1 MPPNAKGGKGYKKGK
16 HGGDTEPTMI
26 ACNNTDNQMY
36 GRVMKALGNRRFRI
50 FCNDNKERICKIC
63 GAMRKSQWIEE
74 GLIVIISIRD
84 LSNAKN
90 NENSSTIEIG
100 DIIELLDTRLYG
112 KMKKIEGINPLLFVD
127 LENRDANERK
137 RNVKAQE
144 SGVGDDEDLFDR
156 GGEGS
161 SEEGEGEGE
170 GEVNTDGMTP
180 EEARVAKALAAKDKR
195 KTRET
200 DIQEKRNTKYSTNPD
215 ADVNLDDL

>member
-16 HGGDTEPTMI
+16 HGGDTEPVMI
-26 ACNNTDNQMY
+26 ECNNTDNQMY
-36 GRVMKALGNRRFRI
+36 GRVMRSLGNRRFRI

-63 GAMRKSQWIEE
+63 GAMRKSQWVEE

-112 KMKKIEGINPLLFVD
+112 KMKKIEGINPLLFAD

-137 RNVKAQE
+137 RNVRAQE
-144 SGVGDDEDLFDR
+144 SGAGDDEDLFDR
-156 GGEGS
+156 GEGS
-161 SEEGEGEGE
+161 SDDSSDGEEAATEGL
-170 GEVNTDGMTP
+170 TP
-180 EEARVAKALAAKDKR
+180 EEARLAKALVAKDKR

-200 DIQEKRNTKYSTNPD
+200 DIQEKRNTKYTAATHDD
-215 ADVNLDDL
+215 ADVNVDDL